1 MNKIVPPRRMP
12 KHLQGTR
19 QGLFFLLESSPD
31 LVAEDVTTMR
41 APAQAPAQTV
51 RPAHQP
57 PEPKPEVADRSV
69 ISAFL
74 SSDDFH
80 FNL

>member
-1 MNKIVPPRRMP
+1 MNNIVPTRRMP

-19 QGLFFLLESSPD
+19 RGLFFLLQSTPN
-31 LVAEDVTTMR
+31 LVSDDVSAMR
-41 APAQAPAQTV
+41 APVQAVSPAPQ
-51 RPAHQP
+51 PA
-57 PEPKPEVADRSV
+57 EPKPDTADTSA

>member
-1 MNKIVPPRRMP
+1 MP

-19 QGLFFLLESSPD
+19 QGLFFLLQSVPN
-31 LVAEDVTTMR
+31 LVAEDVTTM
-41 APAQAPAQTV
+41 QVTAQTARQV
-51 RPAHQP
+51 PQP
-57 PEPKPEVADRSV
+57 PKPEVADRSV

>member
-1 MNKIVPPRRMP
+1 MNEIVPTRRMP

-19 QGLFFLLESSPD
+19 QGLFFLLQSAPAPD

-41 APAQAPAQTV
+41 VTAQTARQV
-51 RPAHQP
+51 PQP
-57 PEPKPEVADRSV
+57 PKPEVADRSV

>member
-1 MNKIVPPRRMP
+1 MNEIVPTRRMP

-19 QGLFFLLESSPD
+19 QGLFFLLQSAPN
-31 LVAEDVTTMR
+31 LVAEDVTTM
-41 APAQAPAQTV
+41 QVTAQTV
-51 RPAHQP
+51 RQVPQP
-57 PEPKPEVADRSV
+57 PKPEVADRSV

>member
-1 MNKIVPPRRMP
+1 MNNIVPTRRMP

-19 QGLFFLLESSPD
+19 RGLFFLLQSTPN
-31 LVAEDVTTMR
+31 LVSDDVSAMR
-41 APAQAPAQTV
+41 APVQAVSPAP
-51 RPAHQP
+51 RPAE
-57 PEPKPEVADRSV
+57 PETADTSA

>member
-1 MNKIVPPRRMP
+1 MNEIVPTRRMP

-19 QGLFFLLESSPD
+19 QGLFFLLQSDPD

-41 APAQAPAQTV
+41 VTAQTARRV
-51 RPAHQP
+51 SQP
-57 PEPKPEVADRSV
+57 PKPEVADRSV